1 MARKKSTILTE
12 AELKVMEVLWDKG
25 TATVGEVAE
34 AQGAGQKVAYNTVL
48 TFLRILEQ
56 KGYVGH
62 TKQGRAFVYY
72 PRVDRRQARR
82 NAVGLLL
89 DRFFDGSPGILV
101 SNLLEEERLD
111 PDELARIRDLIEKS
125 GGE

>member
-72 PRVDRRQARR
+72 PRVDRQQARR

-111 PDELARIRDLIEKS
+111 PEELARIRDLIDKS